1 MAETLSTFP
10 GDDWETAD
18 PQALGLNAGKLA
30 AAGEMLAPAGWG
42 LARSGSNTIAFLVV
56 RRGKIVWER
65 YYQGTRNRDRTH
77 LFSVTKSVLSSL
89 VGIALQE
96 GLLKNVDQ
104 PLLDYFP
111 EIHPEPAN
119 PLGLLTLRH
128 LLAMAS
134 GFFWPR
140 KGWHEVMVERL
151 RRSPDWV
158 QFILGLPVRR
168 EEIGKFHY
176 CSIASHL
183 LSAVLTRATG
193 QSACAYAG
201 QRLFAPLGI
210 AEVVPGSGWEADPQG
225 ITLGGWG
232 LHLSAR
238 EIARFGWLYV
248 SGGRWN
254 GHVLVPEAWVQQ
266 STQPASQASR
276 GYGYQWW
283 LRSVGGQRIFA
294 GLGVGGQYLFCIP
307 EQQMVVVILSRFS
320 SRWPDRWKVV
330 EGLLA
335 QR

>member
-1 MAETLSTFP
+1 MAETFSTFP
-10 GDDWETAD
+10 GTDWETAA
-18 PQALGLNAGKLA
+18 PQALALNADRLA
-30 AAGEMLAPAGWG
+30 AAGDMLARP
-42 LARSGSNTIAFLVV
+42 GSNAAAFLVV
-56 RRGKIVWER
+56 RRGKIAWER
-65 YYQGTRNRDRTH
+65 YYQGAGSRDRHH

-96 GLLKNVDQ
+96 GLLKSADQ
-104 PLLDYFP
+104 PVLDYFP
-111 EIHPEPAN
+111 EIHPDPAD
-119 PLGLLTLRH
+119 PLRLLTLRH

-134 GFFWPR
+134 GLLWPR
-140 KGWHEVMVERL
+140 KGWREIMVDRL

-168 EEIGKFHY
+168 EEIGQFHY
-176 CSIASHL
+176 CSAASHL
-183 LSAVLTRATG
+183 LSAIITRAAG
-193 QSACAYAG
+193 QSACAYAS

-210 AEVVPGSGWEADPQG
+210 ANVSHGSDWEADPQG

-248 SGGRWN
+248 SGGQWGGRP
-254 GHVLVPEAWVQQ
+254 LVPEAWVRQ
-266 STQPASQASR
+266 STRPAGEASP

-283 LRSVGGQRIFA
+283 LRSVGRYQVFA

-307 EQQMVVVILSRFS
+307 EQEMVVVILSRFS
-320 SRWPDRWKVV
+320 HRWPDRWNVL

-335 QR
+335 ER